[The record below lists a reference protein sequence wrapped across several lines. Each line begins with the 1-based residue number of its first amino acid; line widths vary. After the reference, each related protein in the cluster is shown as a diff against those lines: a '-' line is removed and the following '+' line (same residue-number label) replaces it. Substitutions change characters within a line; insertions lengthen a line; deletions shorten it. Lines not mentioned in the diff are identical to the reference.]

1 MTDPAEDHNEL
12 IDLEDVTPLR
22 KIALEVHE
30 LQTELTAVG
39 FPERLLTQVVAHLL
53 FDLLT
58 YREDESDENERDDE
72 DEEED
77 YDPDGDI

>member
-1 MTDPAEDHNEL
+1 MTDPSDDHNEL

-39 FPERLLTQVVAHLL
+39 FPERLLAQVVAHLL

-58 YREDESDENERDDE
+58 FREDESDENERDDY

-77 YDPDGDI
+77 YNPDGDF

>member
-1 MTDPAEDHNEL
+1 MADQPEDHNEL

-22 KIALEVHE
+22 KLALEVHE
-30 LQTELTAVG
+30 LQAELTAVG
-39 FPERLLTQVVAHLL
+39 FPERLLSQVIAHLL

-77 YDPDGDI
+77 YGPDGEF